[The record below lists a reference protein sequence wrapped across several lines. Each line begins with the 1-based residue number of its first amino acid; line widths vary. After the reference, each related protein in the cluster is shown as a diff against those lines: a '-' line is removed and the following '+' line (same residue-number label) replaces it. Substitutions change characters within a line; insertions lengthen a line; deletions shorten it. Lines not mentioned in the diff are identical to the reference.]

1 MSQMTKTAWIV
12 LSLGV
17 LTNKNSVSVS
27 FHIILPLC
35 SYLKVVQ
42 PVEIQTLASAAY
54 SKQEATMSKME
65 MLIIKAIHA
74 LAQVLAVAA

>member
-1 MSQMTKTAWIV
+1 M
-12 LSLGV
+12 
-17 LTNKNSVSVS
+17 LTNTNSVTVS
-27 FHIILPLC
+27 LHTILPLC

-65 MLIIKAIHA
+65 LLIIKAIHA
-74 LAQVLAVAA
+74 LAQVLAVAS